1 MGPKKKKA
9 GGKGK
14 GAKITA
20 DDDDLRSWN
29 LQQREVLVDLMNRL
43 NELKTVNFN
52 LRNERK
58 EALLKQIEN
67 HDELVSLPTLVT
79 VCCLGLPKQVVR
91 FDAKQETGKDW
102 QI

>member
-14 GAKITA
+14 KGKITA

-43 NELKTVNFN
+43 NDHKKVNFI

-58 EALLKQIEN
+58 EALLDQIEN
-67 HDELVSLPTLVT
+67 HDELVSF
-79 VCCLGLPKQVVR
+79 QV
-91 FDAKQETGKDW
+91 Q
-102 QI
+102 